1 MTKKCHQ
8 GSSDNEKRKRKS
20 YNKTAPKKQITN
32 DDKQK

>member
-1 MTKKCHQ
+1 MTKKRQQ
-8 GSSDNEKRKRKS
+8 GSSDNEKQKWKS